1 MTPSRTGL
9 ASFGSVFLRLALGLS
24 FLSAVADRFGLWGAF
39 GQPNVA
45 WGSFAQFVA
54 YTARLNWFLPPAV
67 IPALASRAT
76 GAETLLGFCLLVGWY
91 TRTTAL
97 LSGILLVL
105 FGITMTLALGVKAPL
120 NLSVFS
126 AAGGAFVLATC
137 ARYPFSVDELLLR
150 SR

>member
-45 WGSFAQFVA
+45 WGSFARFVA

-67 IPALASRAT
+67 IPALASLAT
-76 GAETLLGFCLLVGWY
+76 GAETLLGLCLLVGWY

-105 FGITMTLALGVKAPL
+105 FGITMTLALGVEAPL
-120 NLSVFS
+120 NFSVFS